1 MYEIGGKQFP
11 KIEKIKLK
19 QYKKLRELLAKLPG
33 EDLKNELLFLL
44 DGDLIEEILCVI
56 FDETDKS
63 LFEEIDD
70 ETLVRILTDFFDSKM
85 KLMESFTQKFENL
98 QSEKAQ
104 S

>member
-1 MYEIGGKQFP
+1 MYEIGGKLFP

-19 QYKKLRELLAKLPG
+19 QYKKLKRLLAKLPG
-33 EDLKNELLFLL
+33 NDLKNELLFLL

-63 LFEEIDD
+63 LFEDIDD

-85 KLMESFTQKFENL
+85 KLMENFTQKFESL
-98 QSEKAQ
+98 QGEKAQ